1 MISNLCKTAKKRTCQ
16 NNIRRDMEVKDFW
29 ENRKNIEDTF
39 RSTTDLIGWQYTDV
53 LYSFLGIYVIGLYA
67 FDKEKEENQRSF
79 RRTDGGTKIFVGRK
93 KQYLY
98 SRKIISN
105 YIDDNKIILNDLQE
119 LKDFLDVYCCIGNVI
134 PIWPGGNESRG
145 KFSCYDLPEFYFIND
160 RVIAW
165 KDYLSRE
172 YDNCLIDKI
181 FEDKGD
187 SFCFKDGLSNF
198 LDNLSVDT
206 YKKYLIHIKNIIT
219 ERDSNLKKILM
230 SKASYSSTK

>member
-1 MISNLCKTAKKRTCQ
+1 
-16 NNIRRDMEVKDFW
+16 MEVKDFW
-29 ENRKNIEDTF
+29 VKRKNIEASF
-39 RSTTDLIGWQYTDV
+39 RSETNQLGWQYTDV

-67 FDKEKEENQRSF
+67 FDKGKEENERTF
-79 RRTDGGTKIFVGRK
+79 RRTDGGTTIFVGEK

-98 SRKIISN
+98 SEKIISKCIN
-105 YIDDNKIILNDLQE
+105 ENKKILNDLNNLQE

-145 KFSCYDLPEFYFIND
+145 KFGCYDLPEFYFFNNK
-160 RVIAW
+160 VTAW
-165 KDYLSRE
+165 KDKLSRE

-181 FEDKGD
+181 IEDKD
-187 SFCFKDGLSNF
+187 DLFCFKDGLPKF

-219 ERDSNLKKILM
+219 ERDLNLKKILM
-230 SKASYSSTK
+230 SKDSCSSTK